1 MIWIRRE
8 LVPFA
13 ILYLCCSHTTCLKLP
28 DNVPQTYNCSFVF
41 ATQTVIISIFMA
53 QQKALEDID
62 AMHRAKKLVILG
74 LNEYSNE
81 GDVIDEMFN
90 ILQVESEP

>member
-1 MIWIRRE
+1 
-8 LVPFA
+8 
-13 ILYLCCSHTTCLKLP
+13 
-28 DNVPQTYNCSFVF
+28 
-41 ATQTVIISIFMA
+41 MA